1 MLTQRTADSVKGP
14 AGAGSS
20 DRTVA
25 SQFPEQSITRG
36 DAIAGKAKTNPIA
49 AKVDNFNIFGSNIA

>member
-1 MLTQRTADSVKGP
+1 MLTQRRADSVRGP
-14 AGAGSS
+14 EGLGSS

-25 SQFPEQSITRG
+25 SQFFPVQSITRG

-49 AKVDNFNIFGSNIA
+49 AKVDNFNIIGF